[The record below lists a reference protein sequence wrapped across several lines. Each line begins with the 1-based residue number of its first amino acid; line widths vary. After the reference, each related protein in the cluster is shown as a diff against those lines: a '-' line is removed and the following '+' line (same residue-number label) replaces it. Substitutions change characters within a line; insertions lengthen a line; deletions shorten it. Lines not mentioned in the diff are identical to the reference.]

1 MLQKMKKLL
10 SVFLALALMLGVA
23 GVPLDQVQA
32 AEGDVVITLLE
43 TTDIHGHLVET
54 PGSDK
59 AEYQYRM
66 AYMAKLFN
74 DYRAKG
80 EVIALN
86 GGDTFQGTPLSNLS
100 FGKYLIQAI
109 YGYRKKRQKD
119 RSHRLGRR
127 VFCRYYG

>member
-10 SVFLALALMLGVA
+10 SLFLALTLMLGMA
-23 GVPLDQVQA
+23 GMSSYQVQA

-54 PGSDK
+54 PSSDK

-66 AYMAKLFN
+66 AYMAKLFQ

-80 EVIALN
+80 DVIALN
-86 GGDTFQGTPLSNLS
+86 GGDTFQGTPLS
-100 FGKYLIQAI
+100 
-109 YGYRKKRQKD
+109 
-119 RSHRLGRR
+119 
-127 VFCRYYG
+127 

>member
-1 MLQKMKKLL
+1 MEDSLWKRTRSNETTKGREFMLHKMKKLL
-10 SVFLALALMLGVA
+10 SVFLALALTLAMAGMLPV
-23 GVPLDQVQA
+23 QVQA

-66 AYMAKLFN
+66 AYMAKLFD

-80 EVIALN
+80 DTIVLN
-86 GGDTFQGTPLSNLS
+86 GGDTFQGTDPDTGRYEIRC
-100 FGKYLIQAI
+100 FGSWQ
-109 YGYRKKRQKD
+109 
-119 RSHRLGRR
+119 S
-127 VFCRYYG
+127 